1 MPLHNLHKELYN
13 QILQKMK
20 KKNINE
26 IIYRESWSGILFKRP
41 ISINIFLIRQY
52 KSERT
57 VGNKFHSKHKS
68 YFPWCFLSEMLHN
81 SSSIFWTKLENK
93 YFVQIW
99 IFFHDAINYENIA
112 RWICCFFVPRYR
124 KKILSVIFMFTN

>member
-26 IIYRESWSGILFKRP
+26 IIYREISFRSWSGILFKRP

-68 YFPWCFLSEMLHN
+68 YFP
-81 SSSIFWTKLENK
+81 
-93 YFVQIW
+93 
-99 IFFHDAINYENIA
+99 
-112 RWICCFFVPRYR
+112 
-124 KKILSVIFMFTN
+124 